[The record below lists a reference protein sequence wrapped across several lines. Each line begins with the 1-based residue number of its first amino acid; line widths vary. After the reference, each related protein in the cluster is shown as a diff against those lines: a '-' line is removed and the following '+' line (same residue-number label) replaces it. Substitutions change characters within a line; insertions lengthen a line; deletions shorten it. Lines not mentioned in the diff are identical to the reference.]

1 MNPKVSIIIVSWNAA
16 AVLRDCLM
24 SIREAAKTLPLE
36 TLVID
41 NSSSDRSAEIVRQ
54 EFPEVTLL
62 AQTENLGFARAVNIG
77 FAASHG
83 EYVFLLNPDATL
95 NPDTLPTLLHYLET
109 HLDVGI
115 VGPRIMNADGSTQ
128 ISTNRFPTFADQ
140 VIILTKFDHLW
151 PNLAAIRRYTYAD
164 TPFAGPTNVDQV
176 KGAAFLFHRSLLDRI
191 GRFDEQF
198 YLWFEEVDFCYRAN
212 AAGLHTAIIPSVSVR
227 HHGGHSFH
235 QRYSLDKHRI
245 FLKSLHTYFRLHRPL
260 WEQVAITPFLGISY
274 LSHLL
279 ATPFHPR

>member
-16 AVLRDCLM
+16 EVLRDCLT
-24 SIREAAKTLPLE
+24 SIRNAAAALPLE

-41 NSSSDRSAEIVRQ
+41 NASSDSSGNIVRQ
-54 EFPEVTLL
+54 EFPDVTLL
-62 AQTENLGFARAVNIG
+62 SQTKNLGFAKAVNIG

-95 NPDTLPTLLHYLET
+95 NPDTLPTLLGYLE
-109 HLDVGI
+109 HHPDVGI
-115 VGPRIMNADGSTQ
+115 VGPRILNDDGSAQ

-140 VIILTKFDHLW
+140 AIVLTKLDHLW
-151 PNLAAIRRYTYAD
+151 PRLAPIRRYTYAD
-164 TPFAGPTNVDQV
+164 TTFTEPTIVNQV
-176 KGAAFLFHRSLLDRI
+176 KGAAFLFHRRLLDRI
-191 GRFDEQF
+191 GRFDERF
-198 YLWFEEVDFCYRAN
+198 TLWFEEVDFCFRAN

-235 QRYSLDKHRI
+235 QRYSIDKHRI
-245 FLKSLHTYFRLHRPL
+245 FLKSLYTYFRLHRPL

-274 LSHLL
+274 LAHLL

>member
-1 MNPKVSIIIVSWNAA
+1 MNSKISIIIVSWNAA
-16 AVLRDCLM
+16 TVLRDCLM

-41 NSSSDRSAEIVRQ
+41 NASSDGSAEIVRQ
-54 EFPEVTLL
+54 EFPEITLL
-62 AQTENLGFARAVNIG
+62 SQTQNLGFARAVNIG

-83 EYVFLLNPDATL
+83 EYLFLLNPDATL
-95 NPDTLPTLLHYLET
+95 NPDTLPTLLDYLE
-109 HLDVGI
+109 HHPDIGI
-115 VGPRIMNADGSTQ
+115 VGPRIINTDGSTQ
-128 ISTNRFPTFADQ
+128 ISTNRFPTFFDQ
-140 VIILTKFDHLW
+140 AIILTKIDHLW
-151 PNLAAIRRYTYAD
+151 PNLAPIRHYTYVDA
-164 TPFAGPTNVDQV
+164 TFTEPTKVDQV
-176 KGAAFLFHRSLLDRI
+176 KGAAFLFRRSLFDRI
-191 GRFDEQF
+191 GPFDERF

-235 QRYSLDKHRI
+235 QRYSIDKHRI

-274 LSHLL
+274 LAHLL